1 MLPSCNISQPLL
13 LDELRNLCGTTS
25 AEGFRRWVEGL
36 SPKTRKACVEAA
48 KTLLTRETAIFEDG
62 QVVVAIAVIADQIPD
77 ELVQQARAT
86 LEESRHWNWVVK
98 TNPEA

>member
-1 MLPSCNISQPLL
+1 
-13 LDELRNLCGTTS
+13 
-25 AEGFRRWVEGL
+25 
-36 SPKTRKACVEAA
+36 
-48 KTLLTRETAIFEDG
+48 LTRETAIFEDG